1 MTLADVLETST
12 RDFVAD
18 GTRAIATLTF
28 RGDEFFFEGHF
39 PGNPVL
45 PAIVQIGVATH
56 FASRLTNT
64 SLRLVEVTRAV
75 FSKPTGPGVDLK
87 LTLELLD
94 AEDGLKRVKAEL
106 NDGQSRISEFSLRVQ
121 PQ

>member
-1 MTLADVLETST
+1 MTLADVLETSIL
-12 RDFVAD
+12 DFAAD
-18 GTRAIATLTF
+18 GARAIATLAF

-56 FASRLTNT
+56 FAARLIQ
-64 SLRLVEVTRAV
+64 SPLRLVEVTRAV
-75 FSKPTGPGVDLK
+75 FSKPTGPGVELK
-87 LTLELLD
+87 LALELLE
-94 AEDGLKRVKAEL
+94 AEDGLKRLKAEL
-106 NDGQSRISEFSLRVQ
+106 NDGQSRISEFSLRMQ